1 MANALLVIANGSE
14 DIESVAVS
22 DVLKRGNV
30 DVTIAALT
38 DDKSTTIKCAHINT
52 IIAHTHFNSCKHN
65 EYDIIII
72 PGGYNG
78 SLKCRDSKDLIEKL
92 KEQQQNNKYIAAICA
107 APGFVLATHS
117 IITKDVKATGYPG
130 CCDNIE
136 NFVDAKVVHDKEHKI
151 ITSKGP
157 STAIEFA
164 LEILATIQDQETAD
178 KVATDLLLK

>member
-1 MANALLVIANGSE
+1 MAKALLVMANGSE

-52 IIAHTHFNSCKHN
+52 VIAHTHFDSCKNN
-65 EYDIIII
+65 EYDVIII

-78 SLKCRDSKDLIEKL
+78 SLTCRDSKVLIEML
-92 KEQQQNNKYIAAICA
+92 KQQQKNNKYIAAICA
-107 APGFVLATHS
+107 APGFVLATHG

-130 CCDNIE
+130 CSDNIE
-136 NFVDAKVVHDKEHKI
+136 NYVDAKVVNDKEHKI

-164 LEILATIQDQETAD
+164 LEILAAIQNQETAD
-178 KVATDLLLK
+178 KVATDMLLK